1 MSTHDA
7 SASPTG
13 AGVLIAVHGG
23 PTSVKTIQIGAALA
37 DRWRVEPTVLTVV
50 TPALESVRRSA
61 VERRI
66 GDAVGDR
73 KLPLVVKNGAL
84 GPTIAQTA
92 ESTGAALVVIG
103 LGRGSHRT
111 AAAIVRWARRSV
123 LAVAPRESQIM
134 TRVILTAD
142 FGGSNVRADECAL
155 SLLEADAH
163 ADLVHV
169 IPDLVH
175 LSPEKKAVWRRIY
188 DNVATEL
195 LDYTRNRLPR
205 RAGHTIPTRVFVG
218 DAANVLVDIA
228 HQEQADLI
236 ALGRHILPATPSDDD
251 CLGPVLESVLESAP
265 CSVLVAP

>member
-1 MSTHDA
+1 MTTD
-7 SASPTG
+7 T

-23 PTSVKTIQIGAALA
+23 PTSIKTIQLGVALA
-37 DRWRVEPTVLTVV
+37 DRWHVEPIILTVV
-50 TPALESVRRSA
+50 PPALEQVRRSA
-61 VERRI
+61 IERRI
-66 GDAVGDR
+66 AEAVGDR
-73 KLPLVVKNGAL
+73 KLRLVAKNGAL
-84 GPTIAQTA
+84 GLTIAQAA

-103 LGRGSHRT
+103 LGRGSHLT

-123 LAVAPRESQIM
+123 LAVAPRECTNM
-134 TRVILTAD
+134 ARVILTAD
-142 FGGSNVRADECAL
+142 FGGSNIRADECAL
-155 SLLEADAH
+155 SLIEADAH

-175 LSPEKKAVWRRIY
+175 FSPEKKALWRRIY
-188 DNVATEL
+188 DSVTTEL
-195 LDYTRNRLPR
+195 LDYTRKQLPH

-228 HQEQADLI
+228 QQEHADLI
-236 ALGRHILPATPSDDD
+236 ALGRHIVPDTPSDDD